1 MNELNEAKVRY
12 TSAEIPAEL
21 NRRVQEG
28 IRQGQ
33 RKHRKYVAARI
44 WKRTTLCMAAC
55 LAVVIA
61 GLNVSPTLARAAE
74 EVPVLGG
81 LFRVLTFRQY
91 EDDSGDYVL
100 NVTQPAV
107 SGTANAEKINAE
119 IQKRV
124 EARVEEGKQL
134 VQESKDAF
142 FATGGT
148 NEEWV
153 QRDKADITVIYE
165 IKSQTEERVS
175 FLVDSYINA
184 GFSNEEQ
191 YYYNLDL
198 ADGHELTLAD
208 VLGEDWVQRCNDSI
222 RAQMVDAEDPSVYF
236 DESMGGFTTVDES
249 TQFYLNEAGQAVVVF
264 PRATVAIGAMGIV
277 EFVIG
282 D

>member
-1 MNELNEAKVRY
+1 MNELNEAKARY
-12 TSAEIPAEL
+12 TFAEIPAEL
-21 NRRVQEG
+21 NKRVQEG

-33 RKHRKYVAARI
+33 RKHRRSVAARI
-44 WKRTTLCMAAC
+44 WKRTTLSMAAC

-100 NVTQPAV
+100 HVTQPAV

-148 NEEWV
+148 NEEWA
-153 QRDKADITVIYE
+153 QRDKADITVTYE
-165 IKSQTEERVS
+165 VKSQTEERVS

-208 VLGEDWVQRCNDSI
+208 VLGDDWVQRCNASI
-222 RAQMVDAEDPSVYF
+222 RAQMADAEDPSVYF

>member
-12 TSAEIPAEL
+12 TFAEIPAEL
-21 NRRVQEG
+21 SQRVQEG

-44 WKRTTLCMAAC
+44 WKRTALSMAAC
-55 LAVVIA
+55 LALAVA

-100 NVTQPAV
+100 HVTQPAV

-148 NEEWV
+148 NEEWA

-198 ADGHELTLAD
+198 ADGHELTLDD

>member
-1 MNELNEAKVRY
+1 MNELNEAKARY

-21 NRRVQEG
+21 NKRVQEG

-44 WKRTTLCMAAC
+44 WKRTALSMAAC
-55 LAVVIA
+55 LALAVA

-100 NVTQPAV
+100 HVTQPAV
-107 SGTANAEKINAE
+107 S
-119 IQKRV
+119 V

-148 NEEWV
+148 NEEWA
-153 QRDKADITVIYE
+153 QRDKADITVTYE

-222 RAQMVDAEDPSVYF
+222 RAQMADAEDPSVYF